1 MHLIILFSFLNV
13 LFAGEYNQKDLT
25 FEFIYD
31 SDEIFI
37 DQDSVAS
44 FIGSLINISS
54 DPIQISILRRV
65 NVDQEDW
72 SSSICIGSLCY
83 SEWVDSVA
91 VSIESGDT
99 ASLGVLVWTN
109 GEGEDVIELDLFD
122 ISSSN
127 DIITFNLGIS
137 SEVNVGIDNDSIIPE
152 KSLMLKAYPN
162 PFNPMI
168 NLELDIKI
176 KEYLKLDIYDIR
188 GRHINMLFIGYAPRG
203 ISNIIWDAK
212 SKYGETVSGGIY
224 FCVIKTK
231 NSSINQKIIYVK

>member
-1 MHLIILFSFLNV
+1 MHLIILLFFLNV
-13 LFAGEYNQKDLT
+13 LFAGEHSQKDLT

-44 FIGSLINISS
+44 FSGSLINISS

-122 ISSSN
+122 TIHKY
-127 DIITFNLGIS
+127 LA
-137 SEVNVGIDNDSIIPE
+137 EYIDLCIRCILVYHYIP
-152 KSLMLKAYPN
+152 N
-162 PFNPMI
+162 
-168 NLELDIKI
+168 
-176 KEYLKLDIYDIR
+176 IR
-188 GRHINMLFIGYAPRG
+188 FFL
-203 ISNIIWDAK
+203 
-212 SKYGETVSGGIY
+212 Y
-224 FCVIKTK
+224 FLH
-231 NSSINQKIIYVK
+231 

>member
-44 FIGSLINISS
+44 FSGSLINISS

-65 NVDQEDW
+65 NVDQDDW

-122 ISSSN
+122 ILNSN
-127 DIITFNLGIS
+127 DIITLNLGIS
-137 SEVNVGIDNDSIIPE
+137 SDVNVGIDNDFIIPE
-152 KSLMLKAYPN
+152 KSLLLRAYPN
-162 PFNPMI
+162 PFNPVI
-168 NLELDIKI
+168 NLELDIKV
-176 KEYLKLDIYDIR
+176 KDYLKLDVYDVR
-188 GRHINMLFIGYAPRG
+188 GGHIETLFNGYATRG
-203 ISNIIWDAK
+203 VTSASWDAK
-212 SKYGETVSGGIY
+212 NKFGVTVSGGVY

-231 NSSINQKIIYVK
+231 NSSINQKIVYVK

>member
-1 MHLIILFSFLNV
+1 MHLIILLFFLNV
-13 LFAGEYNQKDLT
+13 LFAGEHSQKDLT

-44 FIGSLINISS
+44 FSGSLINISS

-65 NVDQEDW
+65 NVGQDDW
-72 SSSICIGSLCY
+72 SSSICIGLLCY

-109 GEGEDVIELDLFD
+109 GEGEDVIELDLFNNA
-122 ISSSN
+122 IPN

-137 SEVNVGIDNDSIIPE
+137 SDVNVGIDNEYMFP
-152 KSLMLKAYPN
+152 KNSLVLKAYPN

-168 NLELDIKI
+168 NLELDIKF
-176 KEYLKLDIYDIR
+176 KESLKLNIYDIR
-188 GRHINMLFIGYAPRG
+188 GRHIKTLFNGYAPRG
-203 ISNIIWDAK
+203 INNILWDAK
-212 SKYGETVSGGIY
+212 NKRGETVPGGIY

-231 NSSINQKIIYVK
+231 NSLIKQKIIYVK

>member
-1 MHLIILFSFLNV
+1 MHFIILLFFINVSFASENS
-13 LFAGEYNQKDLT
+13 QKDLT

-44 FIGSLINISS
+44 FSGSLINISS

-65 NVDQEDW
+65 NVDQDDW

-137 SEVNVGIDNDSIIPE
+137 SDVNVDIDNDFLFPE
-152 KSLMLKAYPN
+152 KSLLLKAYPN

-168 NLELDIKI
+168 NLELDIKV
-176 KEYLKLDIYDIR
+176 KDYLKLVIYDIR
-188 GRHINMLFIGYAPRG
+188 GGHIKTLFNDYSTRG
-203 ISNIIWDAK
+203 VNNIIWNAK
-212 SKYGETVSGGIY
+212 SKYGETVPGGIY

>member
-1 MHLIILFSFLNV
+1 MHLIILFFFLNV
-13 LFAGEYNQKDLT
+13 LFAGENSQKDLT

-44 FIGSLINISS
+44 FSGSLINISS

-137 SEVNVGIDNDSIIPE
+137 SDVNVDIDNDFLFPE
-152 KSLMLKAYPN
+152 KSLLLKAYPN

-168 NLELDIKI
+168 NLELDIKV

-188 GRHINMLFIGYAPRG
+188 GGHIKTLFNDYSTRG
-203 ISNIIWDAK
+203 VNNIIWNAK
-212 SKYGETVSGGIY
+212 SKYGETVPGGIY

-231 NSSINQKIIYVK
+231 NSSIKQKIIYVK

>member
-1 MHLIILFSFLNV
+1 MHLIILLFFLNV
-13 LFAGEYNQKDLT
+13 LFAGEHSQKDLT

-44 FIGSLINISS
+44 FSGSLINISS
-54 DPIQISILRRV
+54 DPIQISILRKV
-65 NVDQEDW
+65 NVDQDDW

-109 GEGEDVIELDLFD
+109 GVGEDVIELDLFD
-122 ISSSN
+122 NANPN
-127 DIITFNLGIS
+127 DIIMFNLGIS
-137 SEVNVGIDNDSIIPE
+137 SDANIGIDNECMIPE
-152 KSLMLKAYPN
+152 KSLVLKAYPN

-168 NLELDIKI
+168 NLELDIKVR
-176 KEYLKLDIYDIR
+176 EYLKLDIYDIR
-188 GRHINMLFIGYAPRG
+188 GRHINMLFNGYASRG

-212 SKYGETVSGGIY
+212 SKHGETVPGGIY

>member
-1 MHLIILFSFLNV
+1 MHLIILFFFLNV
-13 LFAGEYNQKDLT
+13 LFAGENSQKDLT

-44 FIGSLINISS
+44 FSGSLINISS

-168 NLELDIKI
+168 NLELDIKV
-176 KEYLKLDIYDIR
+176 KEYLKLEIYDIR
-188 GRHINMLFIGYAPRG
+188 GRHIKTLFNDYSIRG
-203 ISNIIWDAK
+203 VNNVIWHAK
-212 SKYGETVSGGIY
+212 NKHGETVPGGIY
-224 FCVIKTK
+224 FCAIKTK
-231 NSSINQKIIYVK
+231 NSLIKQKIIYVK

>member
-1 MHLIILFSFLNV
+1 MHLIILFFFLNV
-13 LFAGEYNQKDLT
+13 SFADEYNQKDLT

-168 NLELDIKI
+168 NLELDIKV

-188 GRHINMLFIGYAPRG
+188 GRHINMLFNGYAPRG

-212 SKYGETVSGGIY
+212 SKYGETVPGGIY

-231 NSSINQKIIYVK
+231 NSSIKQKIIYVK